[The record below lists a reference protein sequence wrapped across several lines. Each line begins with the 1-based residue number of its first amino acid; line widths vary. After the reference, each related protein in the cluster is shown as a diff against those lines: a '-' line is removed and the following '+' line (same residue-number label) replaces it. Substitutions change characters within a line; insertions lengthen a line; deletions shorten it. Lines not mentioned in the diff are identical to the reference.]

1 MDDAAEDI
9 SHFSSKNT
17 IGLLLKYALEQIRA
31 NNAAALSAIT
41 QDLHRLGAYL
51 KGSTRL
57 SELSNLESDASVEIA
72 EFFPDLTLHL
82 DIQAPAFEDL
92 IKGAVISLSDGHG
105 DQSPFTSF
113 GHGAQRTVQMALI
126 KLLATRATRTAGQ
139 GATTVLLIDEPEL
152 YLHPQAIE
160 RLRDALDS
168 LSQSRF
174 QVIFSTHSPLMLGGA
189 HVLDTAMV
197 VKDSS
202 GATAVR
208 TKLATAA
215 STIAAHSHQ
224 ANVIFSIQHAT
235 HLLFSEKVIV
245 VEGKT
250 EMTLLPA
257 LYKVDQ
263 ARSMAYDKTCLIEAS
278 SSSSV
283 WPMMQVLRGIGF
295 SPKSVV
301 DLDFIFKVAPQNG
314 LINSGNPDFQACL
327 AWFAANAG
335 NLGFYVGGDGCPVK
349 KCPSTGAM
357 SSMSVENA
365 FAALA
370 NGLPNEVMHLTHA
383 LSVHDLW
390 VWSKGSIEA
399 HLGIQ
404 KTDSSRMAF
413 VTTLHNT
420 AAYTHATHPA
430 DVSALIS
437 WLI

>member
-1 MDDAAEDI
+1 VPPDALR
-9 SHFSSKNT
+9 S
-17 IGLLLKYALEQIRA
+17 
-31 NNAAALSAIT
+31 
-41 QDLHRLGAYL
+41 
-51 KGSTRL
+51 KGSGRDTHQRIDGAFAGLHTRL

-168 LSQSRF
+168 LSQSGF

-263 ARSMAYDKTCLIEAS
+263 ARSMAYDKTYLIEAS

-335 NLGFYVGGDGCPVK
+335 NLGRRLSEKVSARG
-349 KCPSTGAM
+349 
-357 SSMSVENA
+357 
-365 FAALA
+365 AALS
-370 NGLPNEVMHLTHA
+370 T
-383 LSVHDLW
+383 
-390 VWSKGSIEA
+390 K
-399 HLGIQ
+399 
-404 KTDSSRMAF
+404 
-413 VTTLHNT
+413 
-420 AAYTHATHPA
+420 
-430 DVSALIS
+430 
-437 WLI
+437 